1 MLLILRV
8 KDGRESEGLS
18 VMEGIGV
25 GILLHAKAGR
35 LLLGLSSQKSN
46 ENLLNEKKANGRRS
60 IGCVH
65 FSAWIVVSR
74 KKAGYE
80 YCEGIT
86 VVRDAGC

>member
-1 MLLILRV
+1 MILRV

-25 GILLHAKAGR
+25 ATLSHEKSGR

-46 ENLLNEKKANGRRS
+46 ENLLNEEKANGRRS

-65 FSAWIVVSR
+65 FSAWIVLSR
-74 KKAGYE
+74 KKAGYG

-86 VVRDAGC
+86 VIRDAGC